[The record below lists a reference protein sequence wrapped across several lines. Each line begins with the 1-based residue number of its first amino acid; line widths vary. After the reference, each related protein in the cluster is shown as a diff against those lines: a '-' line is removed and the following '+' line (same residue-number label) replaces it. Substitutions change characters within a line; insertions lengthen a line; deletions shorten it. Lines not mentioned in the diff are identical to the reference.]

1 MILFETCTREMTR
14 KARRPILSWSLMH
27 LKSDSA
33 VKFKSICQ
41 RYCSSS
47 RDWAVYHGNVA
58 HLQFG
63 IQALTLSAPQMYFT
77 QRCVVE
83 TSRDL
88 EAWPTAIRRGARR
101 DGKVE
106 STMPWMARF
115 PANQNYTLAHAGGDG
130 KISWRSSCKNLNTM
144 PDSMQTDVNLC
155 DTCPCLHGCARHV
168 SRPRSSNDG
177 PDNDSVRVVSP
188 MSSCFTL

>member
-1 MILFETCTREMTR
+1 MILSETCTREMTR

-33 VKFKSICQ
+33 VKFKTN
-41 RYCSSS
+41 CSSS

-88 EAWPTAIRRGARR
+88 EAWPTAIRREARR
-101 DGKVE
+101 DGRVE
-106 STMPWMARF
+106 STMLWMARF
-115 PANQNYTLAHAGGDG
+115 PANQNYTSAHAGRGR
-130 KISWRSSCKNLNTM
+130 KISWRSGSKNLNMM
-144 PDSMQTDVNLC
+144 PDLTQTDVNLC
-155 DTCPCLHGCARHV
+155 DACPCLHGYACQL
-168 SRPRSSNDG
+168 SRPRSSNNG